1 MLRYRP
7 EKRSPLREGLWQR
20 LDTPGWATAMTACV
34 VLVFVAVRLA
44 SHGGDPSAFV
54 VAGDHFVDPRAAP
67 AELTVHPDS
76 LGYDGVF
83 VYRLALDPFTD
94 QPLAHGITLDNPP
107 YRQQRLVLPLVAWL
121 ADTATP
127 LPLPLV
133 LILLNALAL
142 VGAGWFGAR
151 FARAY
156 GRHASYGV
164 LLATSP
170 GLLIGLARDLN
181 EPLAWFG
188 LIAGLWWWREG
199 RHPLAVAA
207 FAVAALTRETTLVV
221 VAGLGA
227 WQLAAL
233 LTGGRGELR
242 RRLPLVLWLIVP
254 LLGVLAWQAWLYG
267 VWGRLPVLSGEG
279 NIGVPPIRV
288 AATLLDHDAS
298 WFDTSKDA
306 MLSHLWLAERLWLLA
321 FLAFVAWSVPR
332 TRLPR
337 GMRLGWVLAL
347 LLALAPGWQR
357 DVQFFRAATEA
368 VGVGLLVLL
377 ARRDGKLWLPMVG
390 TVGMFAVV
398 ATVHGLAL

>member
-1 MLRYRP
+1 VGR
-7 EKRSPLREGLWQR
+7 WQR
-20 LDTPGWATAMTACV
+20 LDTPGWSTVMTALV
-34 VLVFVAVRLA
+34 VLVFVTVRLA
-44 SHGGDPSAFV
+44 SHGGDLSAFV
-54 VAGDHFVDPRAAP
+54 VAGDQFVDPRTAP
-67 AELTVHPDS
+67 SELAVHRAS
-76 LGYDGVF
+76 SGYDGQF

-94 QPLAHGITLDNPP
+94 RPSAHGITLDNPP

-121 ADTATP
+121 VDHATP
-127 LPLPLV
+127 LPLPLI
-133 LILLNALAL
+133 LILLNASAL
-142 VGAGWFGAR
+142 VGAGWIGAR

-156 GRHASYGV
+156 GRHAAYGV

-170 GLLIGLARDLN
+170 GLLIALARDLT

-188 LIAGLWWWREG
+188 LLVGLWWWQEG

-207 FAVAALTRETTLVV
+207 FAVSALTRETTLVV

-227 WQLAAL
+227 WQLLATL
-233 LTGGRGELR
+233 MGGREELR
-242 RRLPLVLWLIVP
+242 RRLPLALWLLVP
-254 LLGVLAWQAWLYG
+254 PLGVLAWQAWLYS
-267 VWGRLPVLSGEG
+267 VWGRLPIMSGAG

-288 AATLLDHDAS
+288 AATLLDDRS
-298 WFDTSKDA
+298 NWLDTSKDA
-306 MLSHLWLAERLWLLA
+306 MLAHIWLAERLWLAL
-321 FLAFVAWSVPR
+321 FLAYVAWSLAQ

-368 VGVGLLVLL
+368 IGVGLLVLL
-377 ARRDGKLWLPMVG
+377 ARPDSRTWPTVVA
-390 TVGMFAVV
+390 TVGVISAV

>member
-7 EKRSPLREGLWQR
+7 EKRSPLRVGLWQR
-20 LDTPGWATAMTACV
+20 LDAPGWATAMTALV
-34 VLVFVAVRLA
+34 VLVFVAVRLT

-54 VAGDHFVDPRAAP
+54 VAGDHFVDPRTAP
-67 AELTVHPDS
+67 GELTVHRDS
-76 LGYDGVF
+76 SGYDGQF

-94 QPLAHGITLDNPP
+94 RPSAHGITLDNPP

-121 ADTATP
+121 ADRATP
-127 LPLPLV
+127 LPLPLI
-133 LILLNALAL
+133 LILLNAFAL
-142 VGAGWFGAR
+142 VGAGWFGAQ

-156 GRHASYGV
+156 GRHAGYGV

-170 GLLIGLARDLN
+170 GLLIGLARDLT

-188 LIAGLWWWREG
+188 LLAGLWWWREG

-207 FAVAALTRETTLVV
+207 FSVSALTRETTLVV

-227 WQLAAL
+227 WQLVAL
-233 LTGGRGELR
+233 LMSGRGELR
-242 RRLPLVLWLIVP
+242 RRLPLILWLLVP

-267 VWGRLPVLSGEG
+267 VWGRLPILSGKG

-288 AATLLDHDAS
+288 AATLLDDDAN

-306 MLSHLWLAERLWLLA
+306 MLSHLWLAERLWLTA

-332 TRLPR
+332 TRLPP

-347 LLALAPGWQR
+347 LLGLAPGWQR
-357 DVQFFRAATEA
+357 DVQFFRAASEA

-377 ARRDGKLWLPMVG
+377 ARRDGKMWLPMVG

-398 ATVHGLAL
+398 ATVHGSAL